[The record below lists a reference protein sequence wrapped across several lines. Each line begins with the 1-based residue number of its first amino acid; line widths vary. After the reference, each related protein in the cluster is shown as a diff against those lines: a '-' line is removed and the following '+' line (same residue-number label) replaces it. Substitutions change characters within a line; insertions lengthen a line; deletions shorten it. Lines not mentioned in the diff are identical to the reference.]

1 MRVFV
6 LPYNDAEK
14 LCSFSNPNPKSEPSP
29 DLTWGRVKQCQFFT
43 ILFVCVGILIF
54 QASQCVI
61 KYLDA
66 STGTGDKYVHV
77 ARTSFPVMTI
87 CPSYPYKLDRL
98 QYHGIMTKSDIQFN
112 SQWTSNDS
120 TVDPVTFY
128 EDIVVGVEEIVEDIL
143 IYAEVPINGTNS
155 FMLYGNSTF
164 CGQGLFQIEQYYYN
178 GDCYALELPDC
189 LVEAGVLEIVFD
201 FRTKTDIFIH
211 HKGQFLSPNARYIR
225 AILFHDKTLSMRP
238 LVVQFLMGFEPASK
252 GSGTFQ
258 CMGTCHG
265 AKNTFSSFPNKQLF
279 HLMNFYSRSRVDVDT
294 GHFVKI
300 AVNHE
305 VVQLLGDDGSC
316 VNVKI
321 DYDTCIYQT
330 LRDLMLAQVGCT
342 VPWLPD
348 KSKICIVEEDRKN
361 VTVIYQAN
369 RRNQKN
375 ICPNSCL
382 FTNMYFGPPVT
393 GMANEEESNIGRA
406 IFYFRR
412 DIKTTTEYFLY
423 SPLSMLAEIGGY
435 VGLLLG
441 MSLFKLTEMN
451 NILIDWYMTKSARD
465 KC

>member
-211 HKGQFLSPNARYIR
+211 HKGQFLSPNAR
-225 AILFHDKTLSMRP
+225 
-238 LVVQFLMGFEPASK
+238 
-252 GSGTFQ
+252 
-258 CMGTCHG
+258 
-265 AKNTFSSFPNKQLF
+265 
-279 HLMNFYSRSRVDVDT
+279 SRVDVDT